1 LIILSATFFL
11 EIVLVVISII
21 NPPKPIAV
29 HLGALESIKHQ
40 YAETVLQRD
49 TLPEGNLLQF
59 PDKALTADAGVGA
72 PSGATL
78 ELDQTQTL
86 GSDASQTAEGSGP
99 DGGSAQPTR
108 TGDTQTSARG
118 GGVLTSRS
126 DRAAGGQAVE
136 SQVSSE
142 GILGLFNSSRSSGKD
157 QTLNEVLKEDVE
169 TSGAALERSMARARS
184 GSGGPGTG
192 ASGSGSG
199 RATTDV
205 RGGRATTTGS
215 IDDRVSGPGGGIGGS
230 GLKKQTDLMQMD
242 LTPLTSSE
250 DSQSAIKDAIKLGGR
265 DPNLVASV
273 VFGHSAAIQYCYERE
288 LQRNP
293 ELKGKV
299 SVRFT
304 ILPDGNVSNPAVIS
318 STLDNERVERCILSR
333 ISRWDD
339 FGAIDSALGNA
350 TFRQVYTFGY

>member
-1 LIILSATFFL
+1 MRI
-11 EIVLVVISII
+11 
-21 NPPKPIAV
+21 
-29 HLGALESIKHQ
+29 
-40 YAETVLQRD
+40 
-49 TLPEGNLLQF
+49 
-59 PDKALTADAGVGA
+59 PDEALTADAGPGA
-72 PSGATL
+72 TRTQSGAML
-78 ELDQTQTL
+78 ELDESSSL
-86 GSDASQTAEGSGP
+86 GSDASRETGGP
-99 DGGSAQPTR
+99 GAAGGSNQPTQA
-108 TGDTQTSARG
+108 GGTQNPARG

-126 DRAAGGQAVE
+126 DRAAGGRAVE

-142 GILGLFNSSRSSGKD
+142 GILGLFNSSQSTGQD
-157 QTLNEVLKEDVE
+157 QTLNEVLSKDVE
-169 TSGAALERSMARARS
+169 TSGALERSMARARN
-184 GSGGPGTG
+184 GSGGPGAG

-199 RATTDV
+199 RSTTDV

-215 IDDRVSGPGGGIGGS
+215 IDDRLSGPGGGIGGS

-250 DSQSAIKDAIKLGGR
+250 SVESESKDAIKLGGR
-265 DPNLVASV
+265 DPNLVAAV

-293 ELKGKV
+293 DLKGKI

-304 ILPDGNVSNPAVIS
+304 ILPDGNVSNPAIIS
-318 STLDNERVERCILSR
+318 STLENERVERCILSR

-339 FGAIDSALGNA
+339 FGAIDPEMGNA